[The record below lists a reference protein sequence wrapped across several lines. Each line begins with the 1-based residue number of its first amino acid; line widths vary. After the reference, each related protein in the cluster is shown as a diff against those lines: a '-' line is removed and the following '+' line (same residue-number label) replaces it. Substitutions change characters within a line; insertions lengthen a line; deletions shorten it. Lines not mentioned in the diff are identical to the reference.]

1 VFIWET
7 ILHRTGP
14 MKLRILIY
22 LPFVF
27 LLATQLNAQRGTI
40 EGIVT
45 DSLEAIP
52 LQYAQV
58 GLFRTA
64 DSALVDGT
72 MTGQEGSYKL
82 DKVRHGSYYL
92 DISYIGYKSIRLGP
106 VSISTEAPHYQ
117 ADPVNLKINLSSL
130 EEVEVIH
137 QLDQTER
144 KIDRQVFHADQ
155 FQTATGGTAV
165 DVLQSI
171 PSVVIGPDGEVS
183 LRGTGG
189 FLVYLN
195 GKPTQMEASVL
206 LSQISAN
213 SINEIEVITV
223 PTAQYDSQGKGG
235 IINISTHQSNLD
247 GTYLNAG
254 AMIGGAPW
262 NEQADPFRYSGNLS
276 FTHQQDRI
284 KLYGG
289 LDYSNRDVR
298 GSREGKARILQ
309 DDGSYYWMVAD
320 GPRPEWHQNYSGN
333 LGADIELSDR
343 DDLSFGVYHGKK
355 IEGRYAGYIYDNFYG
370 DIDENRLGDPRDNV
384 IFNPNDH
391 ERVGLFTTASLD
403 YTHET
408 KGGGTFKAS
417 FLFESSDLYSDL
429 LNADISD
436 MDENYGDTLLAY
448 RQHDDNPLNGYR
460 LDLTYSFPFRTGHT
474 FSFGYQPQYLSQQG
488 IFKFDTLDL
497 DNNIW
502 NPYTEFEN
510 ETELTRWIHAGF
522 INFQGSFNAFE
533 YVAGLRLE
541 YMDQL
546 YYVENPDYLTIF
558 DEPTQSENVVQ
569 KLDFFP
575 VFHLQYKLNETDHLL
590 AAFSRRINRP
600 PTKNMAP
607 FLLRRHYEVFLVGD
621 PSLKPEYASLAEVS
635 YTKGIGDSEL
645 TLTGFYRLT
654 NNAIYRVNTVLT
666 EDETDWYHGNS
677 VLIRSY
683 TNSGN
688 NQALGGELT
697 ADFKLTKWWKLYLGG
712 SLYHFTIQ
720 GEIFEF
726 EVDQQ
731 STNWTLNANTS
742 ISLASQFKL
751 YWALS
756 VQSATVTAQ
765 GSDELFYMSDAS
777 VSWTP
782 KKVSNLNL
790 QFKVLDTFSSNDK
803 GLTTGGYDETGTQVF
818 YQTTTYHR
826 YGPILE
832 LNLSYTLNTSLQ
844 KKKKPD
850 SSFGKKEF

>member
-1 VFIWET
+1 
-7 ILHRTGP
+7 
-14 MKLRILIY
+14 MKFRLLFSITLSLI
-22 LPFVF
+22 FATE
-27 LLATQLNAQRGTI
+27 LLSQRGSI
-40 EGIVT
+40 EGQVL
-45 DSLEAIP
+45 DSEESLPLE
-52 LQYAQV
+52 YAQV
-58 GLFRTA
+58 GLFTSS
-64 DSALVDGT
+64 DSTLMDGT
-72 MTGQEGSYKL
+72 ITGAEGRFKL
-82 DKVRHGSYYL
+82 EKVKPGNYYL
-92 DISYIGYKSIRLGP
+92 EYSYIGYRSIRQGP
-106 VSISTEAPHYQ
+106 VIISSESPRYQ
-117 ADPVNLKINLSSL
+117 ANPAVLSVNISSL
-130 EEVEVIH
+130 EEVEVVH
-137 QLDQTER
+137 QSTQTER
-144 KIDRQVFHADQ
+144 KIDRQVYHADQ
-155 FQTATGGTAV
+155 FQTASGGSAV
-165 DVLQSI
+165 DVLQSL
-171 PSVVIGPDGEVS
+171 PSVQIGPDGEVS
-183 LRGTGG
+183 LRGTGS

-206 LSQISAN
+206 LSQIAAN
-213 SINEIEVITV
+213 SIDEIEVITV
-223 PTAQYDSQGKGG
+223 PTARYDSQGKGG
-235 IINISTHQSNLD
+235 IIHISTHQSALD

-262 NEQADPFRYSGNLS
+262 NEDADPFRYSGNLS
-276 FTHQQDRI
+276 FTHQQDRF

-289 LDYSNRDVR
+289 LDYSSRDVR

-309 DDGSYYWMVAD
+309 EDGSYYWMVAD
-320 GPRPEWHQNYSGN
+320 GPRPEWHINYSGR
-333 LGADIELSDR
+333 LGADIELTDR
-343 DDLSFGVYHGKK
+343 DDLSVGFYYGKK
-355 IEGRYAGYIYDNFYG
+355 TEGRYAGYIYDNFYG

-408 KGGGTFKAS
+408 KSGGSFKAS

-429 LNADISD
+429 LNADISMMEED
-436 MDENYGDTLLAY
+436 YGDTLLAY
-448 RQHDDNPLNGYR
+448 RQHDDNPLKGYR
-460 LDLTYSFPFRTGHT
+460 LDLVYSQPFRTNHT
-474 FSFGYQPQYLSQQG
+474 FSMGYQPQYLEQQG
-488 IFKFDTLDL
+488 IFHFDTLDVL
-497 DNNIW
+497 NAVW

-522 INFQGSFNAFE
+522 VNFEGSFNSFD

-546 YYVENPDYLTIF
+546 FWVENPDYLTIF
-558 DEPTQSENVVQ
+558 DEPTTSENVVQ

-575 VFHLQYKLNETDHLL
+575 VLHLQYNLNSTDNLV

-600 PTKNMAP
+600 PTKNMSP

-621 PSLKPEYASLAEVS
+621 PSLKPEYASLAELS
-635 YTKGIGDSEL
+635 YTKGFGDSEL
-645 TLTGFYRLT
+645 TFTGFYRLT
-654 NNAIYRVNTVLT
+654 DNAIYRVNTVLN
-666 EDETDWYHGNS
+666 EDDTDWYHGNS

-697 ADFKLTKWWKLYLGG
+697 ADLKLTKWWKLYLGG
-712 SLYHFTIQ
+712 SLYHFTIK

-742 ISLASQFKL
+742 ISIASQFKF

-765 GSDELFYMSDAS
+765 GSDDLFYMSDAS
-777 VSWTP
+777 LSWTP
-782 KKVSNLNL
+782 KNLSNLSM
-790 QFKVLDTFSSNDK
+790 QFKVLDTFASNDK
-803 GLTTGGYDETGTQVF
+803 GLTTEGYDETGTQVF

-832 LNLSYTLNTSLQ
+832 LNLTYSLNTSLQ
-844 KKKKPD
+844 KKKKLD
-850 SSFGKKEF
+850 STFGKEEF